1 MDIHLEIIKPVE
13 TFAIYSYTAST
24 CAYLGLLCLSLI
36 RIKKNPMGI
45 PVAITLIFSVI
56 WSAYT
61 VFVLQNEAF
70 YIQDAFP
77 AESLR
82 NLAWFFFL
90 SVLISK
96 QQFNSQYYLI
106 RHNWKVLCVF
116 LTIVIIVILESFSE
130 LRYQFQQLIGFDFR
144 LFVHIGFAI
153 VGLMLVEQLYRNA
166 RQEQRWTIKFICL
179 GLASLFVFDFIL
191 YSKSL
196 LFSVLDIS
204 FWGSRGFVNA
214 LIFPLF
220 AVSLNR
226 LSHEQVNIKIS
237 NKVIFHTTVLLGAG
251 FYLLLMSLA
260 GYYIKYYGGSWGAIA
275 QISFIFL
282 AIILLSVFFVSG
294 KIRALAKVFFS
305 KHFFQQRYSYRDEW
319 IKLSKTIAE
328 LNSLDDLSSFM
339 VSTMAKFVDS
349 SGGGIWIR
357 NDHGDFYLTAEQNLG
372 EHTQQLVSK
381 NELLIEFLKT
391 KQLVIDFVEFFK
403 DHDIYAGS
411 GLDKW
416 YTEHK
421 EIWLIVPLFQ
431 KNKLEAFIVLTKP
444 RVSRQIDWE
453 DHDLLKTVGMQLAN
467 ALALTQAS
475 ENLSRARQFEVYNQ
489 FSAFLVHDLKNLVAQ
504 ISLIVK
510 NSEKHKRNPEFIDDS
525 IDTLEHVVKKIEH
538 MLGQLKKGNIQSISQ
553 AKINL
558 VNVLKDVAIQ
568 QANNKPLLSIKIKAE
583 DCWVVGEKEKMVA
596 ILGHLVQNAQEATE
610 DNGLVEIKVTKKQGN
625 IIIKIIDNGCGMD
638 EKFIQQ
644 RLFKPFDTTKGNA
657 GMGIGVYDARAYILQ
672 QAGSISV
679 ESKPEKGTT
688 FIINLPEA
696 SK

>member
-1 MDIHLEIIKPVE
+1 MEI
-13 TFAIYSYTAST
+13 FALYSYTAST
-24 CAYLGLLCLSLI
+24 CAYLGLLCVSLI
-36 RIKKNPMGI
+36 RINKNPLGI
-45 PVAITLIFSVI
+45 PITIALMLSVV
-56 WSAYT
+56 WSGYT
-61 VFVLQNEAF
+61 VFVLQNNEF
-70 YIQDAFP
+70 YIQDTFP
-77 AESLR
+77 VESLR
-82 NLAWFFFL
+82 NLGWFFFL

-96 QQFNSQYYLI
+96 QQFNSQYFLI
-106 RHNWKVLCVF
+106 RHTRKVLF
-116 LTIVIIVILESFSE
+116 LFLIIITIVILESFSV
-130 LRYQFQQLIGFDFR
+130 LRYQVQQLIGFDFR

-153 VGLMLVEQLYRNA
+153 FGLMLVEQLYRNA
-166 RQEQRWTIKFICL
+166 MQEQRWLIKFLCL

-196 LFSVLDIS
+196 LFSVLDMS
-204 FWGSRGFVNA
+204 FWAARGFVNVLVVI
-214 LIFPLF
+214 LI
-220 AVSLNR
+220 AISLNR
-226 LSHEQVNIKIS
+226 LNKEEISIKIS

-275 QISFIFL
+275 QISFVFL
-282 AIILLSVFFVSG
+282 AVILLLVFFVSG
-294 KIRALAKVFFS
+294 KIRAFAKVFFS
-305 KHFFQQRYSYRDEW
+305 KHFFQQRYNYRDEW

-328 LNSLDDLSSFM
+328 LNSLDDLSSFI

-349 SGGGIWIR
+349 SGGGIWIK
-357 NDHGDFYLTAEQNLG
+357 DDKGDFYLTAEQNLG
-372 EHTQQLVSK
+372 THTQQIVSK
-381 NELLIEFLKT
+381 NELLVKFLKT
-391 KQLVIDFVEFFK
+391 KQWVIDFVEYFN
-403 DHDIYAGS
+403 DPDIYAGS

-416 YTEHK
+416 YAEHK

-431 KNKLEAFIVLTKP
+431 SNNLEAFIVLTKP

-475 ENLSRARQFEVYNQ
+475 ENLVRARQFEAYNR

-525 IDTLEHVVKKIEH
+525 IETLEHVVKKIEH
-538 MLGQLKKGNIQSISQ
+538 LLGQLKKGNIQSFIQS
-553 AKINL
+553 KINL
-558 VNVLKDVAIQ
+558 VDVLEEVAIQ
-568 QANNKPLLSIKIKAE
+568 QATNKPSLSINIGTE

-610 DNGLVEIKVTKKQGN
+610 DNGLVEINVIKEQGN
-625 IIIKIIDNGCGMD
+625 IILKIIDNGCGMD

-657 GMGIGVYDARAYILQ
+657 GMGIGVYEARIYILQ
-672 QAGSISV
+672 QAGSITV
-679 ESKPEKGTT
+679 ESEPEKGTT
-688 FIINLPEA
+688 FFINLPVA
-696 SK
+696 SKSLLEQ

>member
-1 MDIHLEIIKPVE
+1 ME
-13 TFAIYSYTAST
+13 TFALYSYTAST
-24 CAYLGLLCLSLI
+24 CAYIGLLCLSLI
-36 RIKKNPMGI
+36 RINKNPLGI
-45 PVAITLIFSVI
+45 PIAITLILSVV
-56 WSAYT
+56 WSGYT
-61 VFVLQNEAF
+61 LFILQNEAF
-70 YIQDAFP
+70 YIQDTFP
-77 AESLR
+77 VESLR

-90 SVLISK
+90 SILISK
-96 QQFNSQYYLI
+96 QQFNSQYFLL
-106 RHNWKVLCVF
+106 RQGRKVPFIF
-116 LTIVIIVILESFSE
+116 LTIIIIVLLESFSD

-144 LFVHIGFAI
+144 LFAHIGFAI

-166 RQEQRWTIKFICL
+166 RQEQRWSIKFICL

-196 LFSVLDIS
+196 LFSELDMS
-204 FWGSRGFVNA
+204 LWDSRGFINA
-214 LIFPLF
+214 LIVPLL
-220 AVSLNR
+220 AISLHR
-226 LSHEQVNIKIS
+226 LSKEQINIKIS
-237 NKVIFHTTVLLGAG
+237 NKVVFHTTVLLGAG

-282 AIILLSVFFVSG
+282 AILLLLTFFISG

-305 KHFFQQRYSYRDEW
+305 KHFFQHKYNYRDEW
-319 IKLSKTIAE
+319 IKLSKTLAE
-328 LNSLDDLSSFM
+328 LNSLDDISGFI

-349 SGGGIWIR
+349 SGGGVWIK
-357 NDHGDFYLTAEQNLG
+357 NDQGDFYLTAEQNLG
-372 EHTQQLVSK
+372 GHTQQIVSK
-381 NELLIEFLKT
+381 NELLIEFLEA
-391 KQLVIDFVEFFK
+391 KQWVIDFVEFFN
-403 DHDIYAGS
+403 DPDIYAGS
-411 GLDKW
+411 GLDRW

-431 KNKLEAFIVLTKP
+431 KNNLEAFVVLTKP
-444 RVSRQIDWE
+444 RVSRQMDWE

-467 ALALTQAS
+467 ALALTQTS
-475 ENLSRARQFEVYNQ
+475 ENLSRARQFEAYNQ

-510 NSEKHKRNPEFIDDS
+510 NSKKHKRNPEFIDDS
-525 IDTLEHVVKKIEH
+525 IETLEHVVKKIEH
-538 MLGQLKKGNIQSISQ
+538 MLRQLKKGNIQSISQ

-558 VNVLKDVAIQ
+558 VNVLEEVAIQ
-568 QANNKPLLSIKIKAE
+568 QANNKPLLSIKIESE

-610 DNGLVEIKVTKKQGN
+610 DSGLVEIKVTKKQGKVTL
-625 IIIKIIDNGCGMD
+625 KIIDNGCGMD
-638 EKFIQQ
+638 ENFIQQ

-657 GMGIGVYDARAYILQ
+657 GMGIGVYEARDYILQ
-672 QAGSISV
+672 QSGSITV

-696 SK
+696 RGVI